1 MLIPDTIK
9 ETLEDHNRSAYHFN
23 NKVSHYNKTIYT
35 IFTHVEDTIFTTL
48 KFKQTIRSDYEIE
61 IHLNSTD
68 KNETLY
74 IQLILNTYFE
84 FDKFSTDLY
93 NHWINKESYY
103 HLYLSDSNKV
113 EIDKTSLSDNSI
125 NQLTN
130 LLEPIIMN
138 IIENKPKN

>member
-23 NKVSHYNKTIYT
+23 NKVSNYNKTIYT
-35 IFTHVEDTIFTTL
+35 IFTHVKDTITTTL
-48 KFKQTIRSDYEIE
+48 KFKQLIRSDYEIE
-61 IHLNSTD
+61 IHLNNND

-74 IQLILNTYFE
+74 IHLSLNTYFE
-84 FDKFSTDLY
+84 FDKFSNDLY

-113 EIDKTSLSDNSI
+113 EIDKTSLSDDSI

-138 IIENKPKN
+138 IIEIKPKN